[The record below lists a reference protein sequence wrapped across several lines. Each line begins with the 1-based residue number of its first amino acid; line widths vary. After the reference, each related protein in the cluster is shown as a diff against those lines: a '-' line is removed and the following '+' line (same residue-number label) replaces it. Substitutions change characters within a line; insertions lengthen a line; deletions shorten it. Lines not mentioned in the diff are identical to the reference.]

1 MGQIY
6 ASFRNCWG
14 TARSG
19 APKCTPTSVRSSFN
33 EHLISVIPENKGSPF
48 PERSSMASVSK
59 HKPGK
64 LRFFPPWFLTKSTM
78 RKIEGLLP
86 YYYHKRFRFYFDL
99 YGCIRCSRKNVVY
112 ACSGL
117 CAGCQVTIN
126 SRLKT
131 TDRAM
136 RRQYQAGPVLP
147 SAVFLKRLTTAREL
161 LKDFRTSMQVT
172 ESRVIRRKRFI

>member
-19 APKCTPTSVRSSFN
+19 APKCTPTLVRSSFN
-33 EHLISVIPENKGSPF
+33 EHLISVILENNGSPF
-48 PERSSMASVSK
+48 LERCSMASASK
-59 HKPGK
+59 NKPRK
-64 LRFFPPWFLTKSTM
+64 LRFFPPWFLKKSTM

-99 YGCIRCSRKNVVY
+99 YGCIRCGRKNVVY
-112 ACSGL
+112 VCSGL

-136 RRQYQAGPVLP
+136 KRQYDAGLGLP
-147 SAVFLKRLTTAREL
+147 SAVFLKRLTIAREL
-161 LKDFRTSMQVT
+161 LKDFRTSVQ
-172 ESRVIRRKRFI
+172 RF